1 MQTLSSRTPIVASQH
16 PLSLLAR
23 VLDSLAIGISLFI
36 AVNITGTAEEGWIRV
51 HAFYALLAI
60 LLMQFYAEF
69 FHVYQNWKIT
79 NTFLSRF
86 WMVALATLAW
96 MFTGLTLLIIAL
108 IFDQSIEHLDWVL
121 AGAWFVISIL
131 GFMLVR
137 IVLNASVRFL
147 RAHGINTRRIAIA
160 GAGPIGRHVKSQ
172 IEDNPWVGY
181 ELVGVY
187 DNRSHLDYHHV
198 GRIIN
203 RRKQEAVGRLKQGL
217 PVDGTFEDMV
227 KAAEK
232 GEFDVVFITMPM
244 RAEHKILEITR
255 MLSNTMVA
263 VYVVPDFY
271 SMETHFTHIVD
282 INGVP
287 AVSVYENPVSGLRGV
302 VKRTE
307 DIVFSLAILTVI
319 AVPMILIAI
328 GIKATSKG
336 PIIFKQTRYGLDGKP
351 IKVWKFRTMRVL
363 EDGTDFRQVTKD
375 DPRVTRFGAYL
386 RRTSLDE
393 LPQFINV
400 LMGTMSIVGPRP
412 HAVAHN
418 EAYRNI
424 IGGYML
430 RHKIKP
436 GITGWAQV
444 NGLRGET
451 DSLDKMQRRVIYD
464 IDYIRKWSIFLD
476 IKIILMTIIKGF
488 TGETAY

>member
-16 PLSLLAR
+16 PLSLVAR
-23 VLDSLAIGISLFI
+23 VLDSLAIGVALYI
-36 AVNITGTAEEGWIRV
+36 AVNITGTAEAGWIRV

-69 FHVYQNWKIT
+69 FHVYQNWKIS

-86 WMVALATLAW
+86 WMVALASLAW
-96 MFTGLTLLIIAL
+96 LFTGLTLLSIAL

-121 AGAWFVISIL
+121 AAAWFVLSIL
-131 GFMLVR
+131 AFMFVR
-137 IVLNASVRFL
+137 IILNATVRAL
-147 RAHGINTRRIAIA
+147 RSLGYNTRRIAIA
-160 GAGPIGRHVKSQ
+160 GAGPIGRHVKEQ
-172 IEDNPWVGY
+172 IQDNPWVGY

-187 DNRSHLDYHHV
+187 DDRSHLGFHHV
-198 GRIIN
+198 GRVIN
-203 RRKQEAVGRLKQGL
+203 RRKKESVGQLKQGL
-217 PVDGTFEDMV
+217 PVDGTFVDMIED
-227 KAAEK
+227 AEK
-232 GEFDVVFITMPM
+232 GKFDVVFITMPM

-255 MLSNTMVA
+255 KLSNTMVA

-287 AVSVYENPVSGLRGV
+287 AVSVYENPISGLRSV

-307 DIVFSLAILTVI
+307 DIVLSMVILSII
-319 AVPMILIAI
+319 AVPMIAIAI
-328 GIKATSKG
+328 GIKLTSKG
-336 PIIFKQTRYGLDGKP
+336 PIIFKQTRYGLDGKA

-363 EDGTDFRQVTKD
+363 EDGADFRQVVKD
-375 DPRVTRFGAYL
+375 DPRVTRFGAFL

-393 LPQFINV
+393 LPQFLNV

-430 RHKIKP
+430 RHKTKP

-451 DSLDKMQRRVIYD
+451 DSLDKMQWRVIYD

-476 IKIILMTIIKGF
+476 IKIILMTVIKGF
-488 TGETAY
+488 TGEKAY

>member
-16 PLSLLAR
+16 PLALVAR
-23 VLDSLAIGISLFI
+23 VLDSLAIGIALYI
-36 AVNITGTAEEGWIRV
+36 AVNITGTAEEGWIRI
-51 HAFYALLAI
+51 HAFYALMAI

-69 FHVYQNWKIT
+69 FHVYQNWKIS

-86 WMVALATLAW
+86 WMVALATLSW
-96 MFTGLTLLIIAL
+96 TFTGLSLLLIAL
-108 IFDQSIEHLDWVL
+108 LFDQSIEHLDWIL
-121 AGAWFVISIL
+121 AAAWFVITIL
-131 GFMLVR
+131 AFMLVR
-137 IVLNASVRFL
+137 ILLNATVRLL
-147 RAHGINTRRIAIA
+147 RRYGFNTRRIAIA
-160 GAGPIGRHVKSQ
+160 GAGPIGRHVKEQ
-172 IEDNPWVGY
+172 IQDNPWVGY
-181 ELVGVY
+181 QLQGVY
-187 DNRSHLDYHHV
+187 DDRSHLDYHHV

-203 RRKQEAVGRLKQGL
+203 RRKKEAVGRLKQGL
-217 PVDGTFEDMV
+217 PVDGNFKEMV
-227 KAAEK
+227 AAADR

-255 MLSNTMVA
+255 MLSNTTVA

-307 DIVFSLAILTVI
+307 DIVLSLIILSII
-319 AVPMILIAI
+319 AVPMIAIAI
-328 GIKATSKG
+328 GVKLSSKG

-351 IKVWKFRTMRVL
+351 IKVWKFRTMRVM
-363 EDGTDFRQVTKD
+363 EDGADFRQVIKD
-375 DPRVTRFGAYL
+375 DPRVTRFGAFL

-400 LMGTMSIVGPRP
+400 LAGSMSIVGPRP

-488 TGETAY
+488 TGEKAY

>member
-16 PLSLLAR
+16 PLSLVAR
-23 VLDSLAIGISLFI
+23 VLDSLAIGVALFI
-36 AVNITGTAEEGWIRV
+36 AVKITGTADEGWIRV

-69 FHVYQNWKIT
+69 FHVYQNWRIT
-79 NTFLSRF
+79 NTFISRF
-86 WMVALATLAW
+86 WMLSLATLGW
-96 MFTGLTLLIIAL
+96 IFTGLTLLIIAL
-108 IFDQSIEHLDWVL
+108 VFDQSFEHLDWVL
-121 AGAWFVISIL
+121 AGAWFVLAIL
-131 GFMLVR
+131 AFMFVR
-137 IVLNASVRFL
+137 IILNATVRLL
-147 RAHGINTRRIAIA
+147 RSRGFNVRRIAIA
-160 GAGPIGRHVKSQ
+160 GGGPIGRHVKSQ

-187 DNRSHLDYHHV
+187 DDRSHMDYHV

-203 RRKQEAVGRLKQGL
+203 RRKQEAVGKLKQGL
-217 PVDGTFEDMV
+217 PVDGTFVDLIED
-227 KAAEK
+227 AEK
-232 GEFDVVFITMPM
+232 GKFDVVFITMPM
-244 RAEHKILEITR
+244 RAEHKILELTR
-255 MLSNTMVA
+255 RLSNTMVA

-271 SMETHFTHIVD
+271 SIETHFTHIVD
-282 INGVP
+282 VNGVP
-287 AVSVYENPVSGLRGV
+287 AVSVYENPVSGLRGI

-307 DIVFSLAILTVI
+307 DIVFSLIILSIIAI
-319 AVPMILIAI
+319 PMIMIAI
-328 GIKATSKG
+328 GIKLTSKG
-336 PIIFKQTRYGLDGKP
+336 PVIFKQTRYGLDGKP
-351 IKVWKFRTMRVL
+351 IKVWKFRSMRVM
-363 EDGTDFRQVTKD
+363 ENGTDFRQAVRD
-375 DPRVTRFGAYL
+375 DPRVTRFGAFL

-400 LMGTMSIVGPRP
+400 LMGSMSIVGPRP

-424 IGGYML
+424 IRGYML
-430 RHKIKP
+430 RHKTKP

-451 DSLDKMQRRVIYD
+451 DSLVKMQRRVVYD

-476 IKIILMTIIKGF
+476 IKIILLTVINGF

>member
-16 PLSLLAR
+16 PLSLVAR
-23 VLDSLAIGISLFI
+23 VLDSLAIGFSLYI

-79 NTFLSRF
+79 NTFLSRV
-86 WMVALATLAW
+86 WMVSLATLAW
-96 MFTGLTLLIIAL
+96 IFTGLTLLVIAL
-108 IFDQSIEHLDWVL
+108 LFDQSIEHLDWVL
-121 AGAWFVISIL
+121 ASAWFVISIL
-131 GFMLVR
+131 AFMLVR

-172 IEDNPWVGY
+172 IQDNPWVGY

-203 RRKQEAVGRLKQGL
+203 RRKKEAVGRLKQGL

-227 KAAEK
+227 KAAER

-287 AVSVYENPVSGLRGV
+287 AVSVYENPVSGLRGI

-307 DIVFSLAILTVI
+307 DIVFSLAILTII
-319 AVPMILIAI
+319 ALPMIGIAI
-328 GIKATSKG
+328 GIKLTSKG
-336 PIIFKQTRYGLDGKP
+336 PVIFKQTRYGLDGKP
-351 IKVWKFRTMRVL
+351 IKVWKFRTMRVM
-363 EDGTDFRQVTKD
+363 EDGTDFRQATKD
-375 DPRVTRFGAYL
+375 DPRVTNFGAFL

-400 LMGTMSIVGPRP
+400 LMGSMSIVGPRP